1 MTGFGGE
8 EPQLEVDL
16 REWLSSREGI
26 SIRHPTPPTCDFCG
40 QEIEPGTVSSQY
52 ASTLDLCQDADQQ
65 SLAFQRHYCEVC
77 NRDEI
82 TYPCAHAYEVLAE
95 HRVTEE
101 YRLTDIDAVDVSE
114 RGEGHGWS
122 PVAVCREVIGRDPE
136 DLRLG
141 GAEGVGPEAVV
152 DTLALYGLSVPVV
165 VAADGATISGEQL
178 AQAQEQMEFVAEELT
193 FKGPEEQTD
202 WIQAQPYP
210 PTGQIVMVVPEED
223 GR

>member
-52 ASTLDLCQDADQQ
+52 ASTLDLCHDDGKQ
-65 SLAFQRHYCEVC
+65 SLAFQRHYCEFC
-77 NRDEI
+77 NREEI
-82 TYPCAHAYEVLAE
+82 THPCAHAYEVLVE

-101 YRLTDIDAVDVSE
+101 YRLTGIDAVDVSE
-114 RGEGHGWS
+114 RGEGHEWS
-122 PVAVCREVIGRDPE
+122 PAVVCREVIDSAPE

-152 DTLALYGLSVPVV
+152 DTLALYGLSVSVV
-165 VAADGATISGEQL
+165 VAADGTVISGEQL
-178 AQAQEQMEFVAEELT
+178 AQAQEQMEAVAEELT
-193 FKGPEEQTD
+193 FRGPEEQTE

-210 PTGQIVMVVPEED
+210 PTGRIVMSVSEKD